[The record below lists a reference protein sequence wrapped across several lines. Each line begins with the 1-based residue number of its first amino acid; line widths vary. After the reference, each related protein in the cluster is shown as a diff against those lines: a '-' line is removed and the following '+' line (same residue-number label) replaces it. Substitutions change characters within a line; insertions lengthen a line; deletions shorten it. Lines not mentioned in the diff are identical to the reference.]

1 MKSLVPFFRALAD
14 ETRLRIVMLLLHG
27 ELCVCDLMAILDA
40 PQSKLSRHLAY
51 LKHSGIVSCRR
62 EGAWMHY
69 SLKAPLNELYQDQI
83 DLFRKKFSVLSP
95 FREDK
100 RKMLKFKANGV
111 CGSLV
116 AARSHRTAKKQVRV
130 TKR

>member
-1 MKSLVPFFRALAD
+1 MKSLIPFFRALAD

-51 LKHSGIVSCRR
+51 LKYSGIVDGRR
-62 EGAWMHY
+62 EGVWMHY
-69 SLKAPLNELYQDQI
+69 SLKAPLIDLYQDQI
-83 DLFRKKFSVLSP
+83 DLFRKKFSALSP
-95 FREDK
+95 FKQDK
-100 RKMLKFKANGV
+100 KKMLNFKANGV
-111 CGSLV
+111 CGSM
-116 AARSHRTAKKQVRV
+116 AATKSRRSVRKKVRL